1 MAEDSI
7 VTGHPAE
14 TAIFTRRYA
23 VTGSGLAV
31 AVKDSLDMAGEVTTS
46 GCRALRDA
54 SPAPADAEVV
64 DRLRV
69 AGCRIVGRTNMHEL
83 AYGVTGVNAWTGTPT
98 NPRWP
103 TLVPGGSS
111 SGSAVAVAAGLVD
124 FAIGSDTGGSIRVPA
139 TCCGVVGLKPT
150 FGRVSRKG
158 AHPAAS
164 SLDCVGPFARDVAM
178 IEQAMAIIAPDWRDI
193 EPEFTGRLGW
203 IETPGDPAIA
213 ALVRTAGD
221 TLGALEAA
229 TLPSF
234 DAAIHAGMVVIG
246 HETWQATGHL
256 IETGQVGLDVHQ
268 RLLRSAQV
276 TAQELATS
284 EEVRARFSAEVDAAL
299 AGCDALLL
307 PALGYPVPSLLE
319 AADASA
325 ALPITNTCRPFNLSG
340 HPAIALP
347 AGELDGRP
355 VSIQLVGRKGEDEA
369 LCALAR
375 RFTLYRKGEA

>member
-1 MAEDSI
+1 
-7 VTGHPAE
+7 
-14 TAIFTRRYA
+14 
-23 VTGSGLAV
+23 
-31 AVKDSLDMAGEVTTS
+31 MAGEVTTS

-54 SPAPADAEVV
+54 TPAVADAEVV
-64 DRLRV
+64 QRLR
-69 AGCRIVGRTNMHEL
+69 AADCRIIGRTNMHEL

-103 TLVPGGSS
+103 ALVPGGSS

-124 FAIGSDTGGSIRVPA
+124 FAIGSDTGGSVRVPA

-164 SLDCVGPFARDVAM
+164 SLDCVGPFARDVAT
-178 IEQAMAIIAPDWRDI
+178 IEQAMAIIAPDWQSIGPDL
-193 EPEFTGRLGW
+193 TGRLGW
-203 IETPGDPAIA
+203 IETPGDPAIS
-213 ALVRTAGD
+213 ALVRAKGSI
-221 TLGALEAA
+221 LGELERVN
-229 TLPSF
+229 LPSF
-234 DAAIHAGMVVIG
+234 DAAIHAGMVMIG

-268 RLLRSAQV
+268 RLLRSSQV
-276 TAQELATS
+276 TPQELVTS
-284 EEVRARFSAEVDAAL
+284 EEVRARFTAEVDTAL
-299 AGCDALLL
+299 ACRDALIL

-347 AGELDGRP
+347 AGEIDGRP

-375 RFTLYRKGEA
+375 RFSLFRKGEA